1 MKYSTKSFLSSL
13 VVSSVSVKEN
23 PDRKK
28 SSLNTLKSKIS
39 ILTIISITVAVL
51 NSARNDYTA
60 PLTTYYVFTNFC
72 NVIGV

>member
-1 MKYSTKSFLSSL
+1 MKYPTKSFLT
-13 VVSSVSVKEN
+13 SVSVKEN

-60 PLTTYYVFTNFC
+60 PFITYYVFTNFC
-72 NVIGV
+72 NVIEV